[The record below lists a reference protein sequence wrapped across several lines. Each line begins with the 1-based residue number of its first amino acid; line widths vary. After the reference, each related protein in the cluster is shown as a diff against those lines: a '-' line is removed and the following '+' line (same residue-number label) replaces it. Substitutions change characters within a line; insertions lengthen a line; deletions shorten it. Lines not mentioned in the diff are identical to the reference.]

1 MKRILTVLFALVMLC
16 STVASAED
24 SELTVNGSGRVYMD
38 ADYAS
43 IYLGVSLSGEDVAS
57 LQSDVNETIEKICAT
72 LQQAGIA
79 EKNIS
84 TNYIYISPR
93 YDYSGETE
101 KLVGYTISN
110 SLLIITDN
118 IDQLGSYID
127 MAFEAGANTF
137 DSINFSVKDSSA
149 ARKQALEL
157 AIADAREKA
166 EVIANA
172 MGKTLGE
179 ALDIHE
185 NNEYNYYYGNGFS
198 GASYAAAEGAVKD
211 TPTTV
216 RASQVEVSAGVE
228 ICFDLK

>member
-1 MKRILTVLFALVMLC
+1 MKRFLALLSVFAILCF
-16 STVASAED
+16 ASALAEE

-43 IYLGVSLSGEDVAS
+43 IYLGVSLSGEDVAT
-57 LQSDVNETIEKICAT
+57 LQSDVNERIEKICEG
-72 LQQAGIA
+72 LQQAGIE

-118 IDQLGSYID
+118 IEQLGSYID
-127 MAFEAGANTF
+127 LAFEAGANTF

-149 ARKQALEL
+149 ARKKALEL
-157 AIADAREKA
+157 AIEDAREKA
-166 EVIANA
+166 NVIADA
-172 MGKTLGE
+172 CEKSLGE
-179 ALDIHE
+179 MLDIHE
-185 NNEYNYYYGNGFS
+185 SNEYNYYYGNGFS
-198 GASYAAAEGAVKD
+198 GASYTATEAAAVD
-211 TPTTV
+211 TATTV
-216 RASQVEVSAGVE
+216 RASQVEITAGVE
-228 ICFDLK
+228 ISFELK